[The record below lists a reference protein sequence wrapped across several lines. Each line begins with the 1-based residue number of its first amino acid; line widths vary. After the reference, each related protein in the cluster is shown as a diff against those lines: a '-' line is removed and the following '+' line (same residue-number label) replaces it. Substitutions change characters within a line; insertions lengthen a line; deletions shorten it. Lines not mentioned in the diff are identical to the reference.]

1 MYPPRLLIASLFI
14 GVFIFFYHFQ
24 RKKLRILETLVRE
37 GVATKNGKILIDGEK
52 LNGIVDGLDV
62 ASLIV
67 KRRRYERKI
76 KKV

>member
-67 KRRRYERKI
+67 KRRRYEKEI
-76 KKV
+76 KKI

>member
-14 GVFIFFYHFQ
+14 GVFLFFYHLQ

-37 GVATKNGKILIDGEK
+37 GIATKNGKILIDGEK
-52 LNGIVDGLDV
+52 LSGIVDGLNV